1 MIHTIP
7 AGTDSVYIA
16 RTPLVLASASPRR
29 KDFLKSLGLAFHICP
44 SPDDVEPHPEP
55 GEAPD
60 AYVRRAAGAKAGYVK
75 KSLSGHAELRGA
87 AVLGVDTA
95 VILHGN
101 ILGKPRDA
109 AEALAFLRRLAGQ
122 SHQVISACALCLPDG
137 REQVFSVA
145 STVRMWNAPDAVLKA
160 YAASP
165 EPLDKAGGYAVQGI
179 GAFLIASID
188 GSWSAVVGLPLT
200 ELVCLLSEQGI
211 IAPRPGG

>member
-1 MIHTIP
+1 MVHTIP
-7 AGTDSVYIA
+7 AGIDSVYVV

-29 KDFLKSLGLAFHICP
+29 KDFLMSLGLSFHICP
-44 SPDDVEPHPEP
+44 SPDDAEPHPEP

-60 AYVRRAAGAKAGYVK
+60 AYVRRAACAKAGYVK
-75 KSLSGHAELRGA
+75 KKLSGHEELRGA

-95 VILHGN
+95 VILHGD

-109 AEALAFLRRLAGQ
+109 SEALGFLRRLAGQ
-122 SHQVISACALCLPDG
+122 SHQVISACALYLPDG
-137 REQVFSVA
+137 RERVFSVA

-200 ELVCLLSEQGI
+200 ELVCLLLEQGVI
-211 IAPRPGG
+211 LARLGD